1 MLTVSGESMIEAG
14 ILDGDY
20 ILVKKQNVARNG
32 EIVVAL
38 IGDEATVKTFYKESD
53 HIRLQPENSTMDP
66 IIVSNCEILGN
77 VGLYVVSNLLIDAY
91 IKTSYYKIETYD
103 IDVKEA
109 NITIMTAKAS
119 KDDGHIEGKIV
130 NNTNE
135 KITNRYMKVELFS
148 NNNINLGTEY
158 AQIDE
163 LNPGDLKNFKIN
175 FTCDNVTSFKIT
187 FISEEQKNAEKTD
200 NNGDSLNI
208 INIDPKVEN
217 ITNQLKVK

>member
-1 MLTVSGESMIEAG
+1 MSRM
-14 ILDGDY
+14 
-20 ILVKKQNVARNG
+20 
-32 EIVVAL
+32 
-38 IGDEATVKTFYKESD
+38 KTFFIY
-53 HIRLQPENSTMDP
+53 L
-66 IIVSNCEILGN
+66 LLF

-187 FISEEQKNAEKTD
+187 FINKEQKNEEKPE
-200 NNGDSLNI
+200 NSNESLNI
-208 INIDPKVEN
+208 IKINPSVEN
-217 ITNQLKVK
+217 ITNQLVVK

>member
-1 MLTVSGESMIEAG
+1 MSRM
-14 ILDGDY
+14 
-20 ILVKKQNVARNG
+20 
-32 EIVVAL
+32 
-38 IGDEATVKTFYKESD
+38 KTFFIY
-53 HIRLQPENSTMDP
+53 L
-66 IIVSNCEILGN
+66 LLF

-135 KITNRYMKVELFS
+135 KVTNRYMKVELFS
-148 NNNINLGTEY
+148 NKDVNLGTEY
-158 AQIDE
+158 VKIDE
-163 LNPGDLKNFKIN
+163 LNPRDLKNFKID

-187 FISEEQKNAEKTD
+187 FISEEQRNAERPE
-200 NNGDSLNI
+200 NNGGSLNI
-208 INIDPKVEN
+208 INVDPKIEN
-217 ITNQLKVK
+217 ITNQLEIKH

>member
-1 MLTVSGESMIEAG
+1 MSTM
-14 ILDGDY
+14 
-20 ILVKKQNVARNG
+20 
-32 EIVVAL
+32 
-38 IGDEATVKTFYKESD
+38 KTFFIY
-53 HIRLQPENSTMDP
+53 L
-66 IIVSNCEILGN
+66 LLF

-135 KITNRYMKVELFS
+135 KVTNRYMKVELFS
-148 NNNINLGTEY
+148 NKDVNLGTEY
-158 AQIDE
+158 VKIDE
-163 LNPGDLKNFKIN
+163 LNPGDLKNFKID

-187 FISEEQKNAEKTD
+187 FISEEQRNAERPE
-200 NNGDSLNI
+200 NNGGSLNI
-208 INIDPKVEN
+208 INVDPKIEN
-217 ITNQLKVK
+217 ITNQLEIKH

>member
-1 MLTVSGESMIEAG
+1 MSRM
-14 ILDGDY
+14 
-20 ILVKKQNVARNG
+20 
-32 EIVVAL
+32 
-38 IGDEATVKTFYKESD
+38 KTFFIY
-53 HIRLQPENSTMDP
+53 L
-66 IIVSNCEILGN
+66 LLF

-135 KITNRYMKVELFS
+135 KVTNRYMKVELFS
-148 NNNINLGTEY
+148 NKDLGTEY
-158 AQIDE
+158 VKIDE
-163 LNPGDLKNFKIN
+163 LNPGDLKNFKID

-187 FISEEQKNAEKTD
+187 FISEEQRNAERPE
-200 NNGDSLNI
+200 NNGGSLNI
-208 INIDPKVEN
+208 INVDPKIEN
-217 ITNQLKVK
+217 ITNQLEIKH

>member
-1 MLTVSGESMIEAG
+1 MSRM
-14 ILDGDY
+14 
-20 ILVKKQNVARNG
+20 
-32 EIVVAL
+32 
-38 IGDEATVKTFYKESD
+38 KTFFIY
-53 HIRLQPENSTMDP
+53 L
-66 IIVSNCEILGN
+66 LLF

-109 NITIMTAKAS
+109 NITIITAKAS
-119 KDDGHIEGKIV
+119 KDDGYIEGKIV

-135 KITNRYMKVELFS
+135 KVINKYMKVELFS

-158 AQIDE
+158 AKIDE

-187 FISEEQKNAEKTD
+187 FISEEQKNEE
-200 NNGDSLNI
+200 NNGGSLNI
-208 INIDPKVEN
+208 INIDPNVEN
-217 ITNQLKVK
+217 ITNKLKVK

>member
-1 MLTVSGESMIEAG
+1 MSRM
-14 ILDGDY
+14 
-20 ILVKKQNVARNG
+20 
-32 EIVVAL
+32 
-38 IGDEATVKTFYKESD
+38 KTFFIY
-53 HIRLQPENSTMDP
+53 L
-66 IIVSNCEILGN
+66 LLF

-135 KITNRYMKVELFS
+135 KVTNRYMKVELFS
-148 NNNINLGTEY
+148 NKDVNLGTEY
-158 AQIDE
+158 VKIDE
-163 LNPGDLKNFKIN
+163 LNPGDLKNFKID

-187 FISEEQKNAEKTD
+187 FISEEQRNAERPE
-200 NNGDSLNI
+200 NNGVSLNI
-208 INIDPKVEN
+208 INVDPKIEN
-217 ITNQLKVK
+217 ITNQLEIKH

>member
-1 MLTVSGESMIEAG
+1 MSRM
-14 ILDGDY
+14 
-20 ILVKKQNVARNG
+20 
-32 EIVVAL
+32 
-38 IGDEATVKTFYKESD
+38 KTFFIY
-53 HIRLQPENSTMDP
+53 L
-66 IIVSNCEILGN
+66 LLF

-135 KITNRYMKVELFS
+135 KVTNRYMKVELFS
-148 NNNINLGTEY
+148 NKDVNLGTEY
-158 AQIDE
+158 VKIDE
-163 LNPGDLKNFKIN
+163 LNPGDLKNFKID

-187 FISEEQKNAEKTD
+187 FISEEQRNAERPE
-200 NNGDSLNI
+200 NNVGSLNI
-208 INIDPKVEN
+208 INVDPKIEN
-217 ITNQLKVK
+217 ITNQLEIKH

>member
-1 MLTVSGESMIEAG
+1 MSRM
-14 ILDGDY
+14 
-20 ILVKKQNVARNG
+20 
-32 EIVVAL
+32 
-38 IGDEATVKTFYKESD
+38 KTFFIY
-53 HIRLQPENSTMDP
+53 L
-66 IIVSNCEILGN
+66 LLF

-135 KITNRYMKVELFS
+135 KVTNRYMKVELFS
-148 NNNINLGTEY
+148 NKDVNLGTEY
-158 AQIDE
+158 VKIDE
-163 LNPGDLKNFKIN
+163 LNPGDLKNFKID

-187 FISEEQKNAEKTD
+187 FISEEQRTAERPE
-200 NNGDSLNI
+200 NNGGSLNI
-208 INIDPKVEN
+208 INVDPKIEN
-217 ITNQLKVK
+217 ITNQLEIKH

>member
-1 MLTVSGESMIEAG
+1 MSRM
-14 ILDGDY
+14 
-20 ILVKKQNVARNG
+20 
-32 EIVVAL
+32 
-38 IGDEATVKTFYKESD
+38 KTFFIY
-53 HIRLQPENSTMDP
+53 L
-66 IIVSNCEILGN
+66 LLF

-135 KITNRYMKVELFS
+135 KVTNRYMKVELFS
-148 NNNINLGTEY
+148 NIAVNLGTEY
-158 AQIDE
+158 VKIDE
-163 LNPGDLKNFKIN
+163 LNPGDLKNFKID

-187 FISEEQKNAEKTD
+187 FISEEQRNAERPE
-200 NNGDSLNI
+200 NNGGSLNI
-208 INIDPKVEN
+208 INVDPKIEN
-217 ITNQLKVK
+217 ITNQLEIKH